1 VIAADLF
8 YAPEPGGLQQGDI
21 LLSGVSRT
29 TASDGYSPPQWDQL
43 DAQQV
48 VLDGAKPG
56 HEPLRLFSGFGLVMV
71 TSHDCQL
78 EKEWNRRRSEL
89 VALGHSEDD
98 AEAAATADDSLDRS
112 VVASPLI
119 DPDDLT
125 TVDRGN
131 LLGGRIVGYLP
142 VPASVD
148 GHVPES
154 VVDLTYRCTV
164 DRLDVVRV
172 ASLTTLARSQLRY
185 ALVRLDALRTPY
197 LGFEVESVIGRR
209 IEGATV
215 PKKDPLT
222 VRLRLDDG
230 RVIELMQQPGEP
242 PGPSARTSVR
252 S

>member
-1 VIAADLF
+1 
-8 YAPEPGGLQQGDI
+8 
-21 LLSGVSRT
+21 
-29 TASDGYSPPQWDQL
+29 
-43 DAQQV
+43 
-48 VLDGAKPG
+48 
-56 HEPLRLFSGFGLVMV
+56 MV

-89 VALGHSEDD
+89 LALGQTEDD
-98 AEAAATADDSLDRS
+98 AEAAATADNSLDRS

-131 LLGGRIVGYLP
+131 LLGGHVVGHLP
-142 VPASVD
+142 VPASMD
-148 GHVPES
+148 GHIPQS

-172 ASLTTLARSQLRY
+172 ASLTALARSQLRY
-185 ALVRLDALRTPY
+185 ALVRLDALRTPH
-197 LGFEVESVIGRR
+197 LGFEVESVIGHR

-215 PKKDPLT
+215 PKRDPLT

-242 PGPSARTSVR
+242 PGPSARTSIR
-252 S
+252 R